1 MRELDKIRRRQTD
14 INAANK
20 LIEFLYQDAQIWDR
34 LPAYRRHGRLIY
46 FGLFQGFMSSLK
58 IGERQGELTRQQ
70 LKEYRLLQRRKRDVL
85 GLIELLKKRDVE
97 LNKINKER

>member
-1 MRELDKIRRRQTD
+1 MKSIERTNYYQTN

-20 LIEFLYQDAQIWDR
+20 LIEYLYQDAQIWDQ

-46 FGLFQGFMSSLK
+46 FGLFQGFMSILK
-58 IGERQGELTRQQ
+58 IGEQQGELTRQQ